1 MEVKK
6 TKKEY
11 LCHTHKT
18 VAIKN
23 EKGELEIKPS
33 KFCQAGDTVW
43 ILSSDDKFIKTIIFY
58 LPAIGKSELYVVFD
72 N

>member
-1 MEVKK
+1 LQIKK

-23 EKGELEIKPS
+23 KKGELEITPTRN
-33 KFCQAGDTVW
+33 CEAGDAVW
-43 ILSSDDKFIKTIIFY
+43 VLDINNNFIKTIIY
-58 LPAIGKSELYVVFD
+58 
-72 N
+72 

>member
-1 MEVKK
+1 LQIKR

-23 EKGELEIKPS
+23 KKGELEITPTKN
-33 KFCQAGDTVW
+33 CNAGDVVW
-43 ILSSDDKFIKTIIFY
+43 VLVGNDFIKTTIY
-58 LPAIGKSELYVVFD
+58 
-72 N
+72 

>member
-1 MEVKK
+1 LEVKK

-43 ILSSDDKFIKTIIFY
+43 ILSSDDKFIKTIIF
-58 LPAIGKSELYVVFD
+58 
-72 N
+72 